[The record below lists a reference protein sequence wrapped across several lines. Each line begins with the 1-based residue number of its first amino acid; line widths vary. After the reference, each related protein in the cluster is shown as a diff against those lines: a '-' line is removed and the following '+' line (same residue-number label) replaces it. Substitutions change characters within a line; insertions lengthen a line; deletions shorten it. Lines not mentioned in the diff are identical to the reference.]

1 MGREFFTAP
10 QQVNHRR
17 YEALR
22 AFFVEGLTH
31 SEAAARFG
39 YTRWAMVDLVR
50 DYRAGKLDLFAAAR
64 KPGPAPGSAPAKDR
78 VRARVIALRREG
90 LSAYE
95 ISAHLA
101 GEGTPLNRTSV
112 AEILTEEGFGRLLR
126 HPDPEASTSPATP
139 GRDTTLPSAAALDF
153 TTLPRRCDTRM
164 AGLLLVI
171 PDLIGLDLPALIDA
185 AGYPSTRTIP
195 ATSWIL
201 SLLSLKLTGTR
212 RVSHI
217 DDHLLIDPAAALFAG
232 LNVLPKKTVLTDY
245 SYRLAHDNQRRF
257 LAALDTRMIDTGLAT
272 SGEAIFDLDFHAI
285 MHWGHDPALE
295 KHYVPTR
302 SQRARS
308 VLTFFAQDSGTHN
321 LVYAN
326 ADVSKATQ
334 NREVI
339 AFADHW
345 KSASGSEPHML
356 VMDQKVTT
364 HAVLGELDTRGIRFL
379 TLRMRSP
386 ALIKQINALK
396 PGDYKTITLDR
407 PGPHNR
413 PRVHETTA
421 VTLTN

>member
-1 MGREFFTAP
+1 
-10 QQVNHRR
+10 
-17 YEALR
+17 
-22 AFFVEGLTH
+22 
-31 SEAAARFG
+31 
-39 YTRWAMVDLVR
+39 
-50 DYRAGKLDLFAAAR
+50 
-64 KPGPAPGSAPAKDR
+64 
-78 VRARVIALRREG
+78 
-90 LSAYE
+90 
-95 ISAHLA
+95 
-101 GEGTPLNRTSV
+101 
-112 AEILTEEGFGRLLR
+112 
-126 HPDPEASTSPATP
+126 
-139 GRDTTLPSAAALDF
+139 
-153 TTLPRRCDTRM
+153 M

-326 ADVSKATQ
+326 RVQS
-334 NREVI
+334 
-339 AFADHW
+339 HP
-345 KSASGSEPHML
+345 EP
-356 VMDQKVTT
+356 
-364 HAVLGELDTRGIRFL
+364 
-379 TLRMRSP
+379 
-386 ALIKQINALK
+386 
-396 PGDYKTITLDR
+396 
-407 PGPHNR
+407 
-413 PRVHETTA
+413 
-421 VTLTN
+421 